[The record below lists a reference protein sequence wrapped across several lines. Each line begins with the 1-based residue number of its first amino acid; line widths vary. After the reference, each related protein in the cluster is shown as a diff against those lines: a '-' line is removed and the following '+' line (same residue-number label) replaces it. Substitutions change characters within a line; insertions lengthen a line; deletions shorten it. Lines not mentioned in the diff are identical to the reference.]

1 MLNARP
7 DGVWHILSDLR
18 LTPGELNMLSA
29 LSTSSLGTNTST
41 LDCATESTQPSTWM
55 EKGMDAE
62 AISDTPR
69 SVDFESL
76 VDFDADGGVDV
87 EA

>member
-1 MLNARP
+1 
-7 DGVWHILSDLR
+7 
-18 LTPGELNMLSA
+18 
-29 LSTSSLGTNTST
+29 
-41 LDCATESTQPSTWM
+41 M